1 MRKRD
6 SEQSKLDILRAGE
19 IEFAEKGLYGTR
31 IDEIAKRA
39 NINKRMIYE
48 YFGNKEQLYRT
59 VFDTVYNRL
68 TKIELELLETDLQGV
83 EAIKTIIRVYFYYL
97 KENPHYV
104 NLLLWENLNKA
115 YYVKSLDYVSEKS
128 IVIAKMK
135 KIIEKGMEDGVFR
148 KEIDAEQVVFS
159 LMSYPFT
166 YFSNKYTLCKLFSK
180 DLNTE
185 EEMERRINSMIE
197 MFLSYLCPGQDRKQ
211 EDSVD

>member
-1 MRKRD
+1 MLRKRD
-6 SEQSKLDILRAGE
+6 SEQSKIDILEASE

-31 IDEIAKRA
+31 IDEIAQRA

-59 VFDTVYNRL
+59 VFDVVYNRL
-68 TKIELELLETDLQGV
+68 TKIELELLETDLQGTQ
-83 EAIKTIIRVYFYYL
+83 AIETIIRVYFKYL
-97 KENPHYV
+97 RENPNYV

-115 YYVKSLDYVSEKS
+115 RYVKELDYVGGKS

-135 KIIEKGMEDGVFR
+135 KIIEKGIEDGIFR
-148 KEIDAEQVVFS
+148 EQIDTEQVVFS

-180 DLNTE
+180 DLSTE
-185 EEMERRINSMIE
+185 EEMEKRISSMIE
-197 MFLSYLCPGQDRKQ
+197 MFLSYLCVDRGEK
-211 EDSVD
+211 